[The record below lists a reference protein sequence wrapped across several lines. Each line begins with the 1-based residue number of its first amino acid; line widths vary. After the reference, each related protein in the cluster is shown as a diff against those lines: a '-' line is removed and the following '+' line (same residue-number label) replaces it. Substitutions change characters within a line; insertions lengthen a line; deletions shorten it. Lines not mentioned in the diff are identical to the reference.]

1 MKKLFL
7 LTPLLLGVG
16 ASAWASSC
24 TSEALSV
31 YEVSGFSCT
40 VGDLAFSNFTSS
52 GVDETTTTV
61 SDVTG
66 PESGLNF
73 AVDLAAVGPGSEAAA
88 IGYMI
93 TCDACTLDD
102 WALETGGA
110 GSVGEGGVSVVE
122 FSTPGVLDQFTQGPA
137 NVTTGTGFATFPPET
152 SLSVGTSIALGGGI
166 AGTVTTLGSVTNLF
180 SITSNSTVPEP
191 SLLILCAGLLG
202 LLPLARRR
210 FVH

>member
-7 LTPLLLGVG
+7 LIPLVIGMG

-40 VGDLAFSNFTSS
+40 IGDLAFSNFTSS
-52 GVDETTTTV
+52 GVEASTTV

-73 AVDLAAVGPGSEAAA
+73 AVDLAAVGPTEVAS
-88 IGYMI
+88 IDYLV

-102 WALETGGA
+102 WALQTGGA
-110 GSVGEGGVSVVE
+110 GSLGEGGVSVVE
-122 FSTPGVLDQFTQGPA
+122 FSTPGLLTQFTQGPA
-137 NVTTGTGFATFPPET
+137 NVTTGTGSATFSPET
-152 SLSVGTSIALGGGI
+152 LLNASTTISLGGGT

-180 SITSNSTVPEP
+180 SVSSNSTVPEP
-191 SLLILCAGLLG
+191 SSLILCAGLLG
-202 LLPLARRR
+202 LLPFARRR
-210 FVH
+210 FAR